1 MAGKI
6 AKLFGLIVLAASGAY
21 VFVYLYRW
29 EWNRA
34 IIAAAFFLAAEVAL
48 MGSAVLDRL
57 HRLDTKLDDATRRA
71 DVARRHLQATAP
83 PARDDHFAWLS
94 PSSPSNGGLN
104 VFVPVLLGAGV
115 ILSGLAWLVERVSR
129 ATAGAVMEDSLA
141 RRLGPLVLPAGGLVP
156 APGALT
162 MLDGPVAGGTVS
174 S

>member
-34 IIAAAFFLAAEVAL
+34 LIAAAFFLAAEVAL
-48 MGSAVLDRL
+48 MGSAVLERL
-57 HRLDTKLDDATRRA
+57 HRLDVKLDDAAHRT

-83 PARDDHFAWLS
+83 PPRNDHFAWLS
-94 PSSPSNGGLN
+94 PSSNTGEMN

-115 ILSGLAWLVERVSR
+115 ILSGLAWLVERISR
-129 ATAGAVMEDSLA
+129 ATAGAVMEDALA
-141 RRLGPLVLPAGGLVP
+141 QRLGPLVLPPGGLVP
-156 APGALT
+156 PPATVAL
-162 MLDGPVAGGTVS
+162 LDGPTS
-174 S
+174 